1 MPERYRISIYL
12 DVFRDGLRIGEVCA
26 LQRRD
31 IDPGT
36 SILHIRRGRGTMDNE
51 RLTDTPKTDNSI
63 RGERI
68 LLELLPLLQQFLDEQ
83 VRTKKVAWLFPEWE
97 GPTKPVHPNLL
108 RSWYSQARNQTS
120 LPDLRFYTPRH
131 TGLTWLAAEG
141 ATVSELMDTMGYA
154 DVDVD
159 TAMRYQHSLDR
170 QKDILAENRV
180 PTSCRMRHLSSCEH
194 RSEGLMMIL
203 LIWRGSVRIWW
214 PGFRSC
220 ECGICVR
227 AR

>member
-83 VRTKKVAWLFPEWE
+83 VRTKKVACLSRNGKAP
-97 GPTKPVHPNLL
+97 PNPSTRIYHAPGTHRLGTRPAAL
-108 RSWYSQARNQTS
+108 TS
-120 LPDLRFYTPRH
+120 VF
-131 TGLTWLAAEG
+131 
-141 ATVSELMDTMGYA
+141 
-154 DVDVD
+154 
-159 TAMRYQHSLDR
+159 
-170 QKDILAENRV
+170 IN
-180 PTSCRMRHLSSCEH
+180 
-194 RSEGLMMIL
+194 
-203 LIWRGSVRIWW
+203 
-214 PGFRSC
+214 
-220 ECGICVR
+220 
-227 AR
+227 